1 MKNIRIFLILFV
13 GILLFAGTLYG
24 FCQRHVTY
32 KGVCINGNVEK
43 VKKEMEKKGWKHF
56 RQYNWL
62 ENTISTT
69 DELPPDYIVTAV
81 DILFS
86 TRSQTVSSIMYY
98 MYDENRDSVYN
109 QLYKELVSTFHH
121 YHSYIDGMTYFI
133 VKNKKNKNIGLILL
147 KKKHENDVAV
157 VVVDYKNHFKAIKEG
172 GKYLEEFYL
181 FTHSLIR

>member
-1 MKNIRIFLILFV
+1 MLFA
-13 GILLFAGTLYG
+13 GILLFAGTQYG

-43 VKKEMEKKGWKHF
+43 VKKEMEKKGWKYF

-86 TRSQTVSSIMYY
+86 SKSQTVSAMFFY
-98 MYDENRDSVYN
+98 MTDENRDSVYN
-109 QLYKELVSTFHH
+109 QLYKELVSTYHH
-121 YHSYIDGMTYFI
+121 HHSYTDGTTFFI
-133 VKNKKNKNIGLILL
+133 VKNKKNKDVGLVLL
-147 KKKHENDVAV
+147 KKQHENDVAV

-181 FTHSLIR
+181 NLYTLSH